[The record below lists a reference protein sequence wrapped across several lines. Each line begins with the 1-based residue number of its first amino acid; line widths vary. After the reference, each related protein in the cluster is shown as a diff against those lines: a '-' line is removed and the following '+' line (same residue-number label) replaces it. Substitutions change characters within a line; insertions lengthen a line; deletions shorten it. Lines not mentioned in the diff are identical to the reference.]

1 MVSKNFIQNQMER
14 LTEDT
19 DLLTDVITS
28 DENEFPSKASIDA
41 LKEGNISKNKKKNT
55 SGQVKIEG
63 V

>member
-41 LKEGNISKNKKKNT
+41 LKEANISKNEKKNT